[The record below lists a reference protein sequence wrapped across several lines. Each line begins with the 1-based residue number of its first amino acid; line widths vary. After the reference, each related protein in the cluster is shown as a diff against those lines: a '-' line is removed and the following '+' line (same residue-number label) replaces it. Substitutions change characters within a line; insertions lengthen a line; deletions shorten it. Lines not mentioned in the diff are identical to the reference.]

1 MEKISEKERLA
12 VASDMIKKIH
22 NLILQRTSISHS
34 VETLEL
40 VVKSVFD
47 SIQSETGLN
56 VNVLMNSYDYT
67 LDYDGN
73 IYGLVCGDMGFEP
86 IGIKAS
92 KKEEQKWD
100 LVEKDSDFTDLALNY
115 IKEFG
120 DNAYCYSLLNFIMN
134 SWDDALGDATVKWVD
149 GEKSTVEY
157 RFETGNLRYNETL
170 IENFK
175 EHQSMIWES
184 TNVYKDDDFGVYVFR
199 VVR

>member
-12 VASDMIKKIH
+12 AASDMIKKVH
-22 NLILQRTSISHS
+22 NLILQRSSISHS

-92 KKEEQKWD
+92 KKEEHKWD
-100 LVEKDSDFTDLALNY
+100 LVEKDTDFTDLALSH

-120 DNAYCYSLLNFIMN
+120 DDAYCYSLLNFIMN
-134 SWDDALGDATVKWVD
+134 NWNNEPGQATVEWVE
-149 GEKSTVEY
+149 GENSTVEY
-157 RFETGNLRYNETL
+157 RFETGKLRHNEML

-184 TNVYKDDDFGVYVFR
+184 TNVYKDDDSGVYVFR
-199 VVR
+199 VLK